1 MSVPAY
7 TGPLGRIWHYVFLG
21 ICCIVF
27 FFLMAPIMVIV
38 PLSFNIEPYFTFSEG
53 MLRLDPDA
61 FSLRWY
67 KDVLGMCTQKAT
79 EAADAFTTSTK
90 VQECGSGSNRGYEWA
105 FAARNSI
112 IIAIFATLVAS
123 TLGTLAAVGLS
134 RTHMPF
140 RKPIMALLISPL
152 IVPIIITAAGM
163 FFFYSKIGL
172 AYSHLGVVLA
182 HAAIG
187 TPYVVITVRAHAGG
201 F

>member
-7 TGPLGRIWHYVFLG
+7 TGPLGRTWHYVFLG
-21 ICCIVF
+21 ICCVVF

-61 FSLRWY
+61 FSFRWY

-105 FAARNSI
+105 YAARNSI

-163 FFFYSKIGL
+163 FFFY
-172 AYSHLGVVLA
+172 
-182 HAAIG
+182 
-187 TPYVVITVRAHAGG
+187 
-201 F
+201 

>member
-134 RTHMPF
+134 RTH
-140 RKPIMALLISPL
+140 LSLIHISEP
-152 IVPIIITAAGM
+152 TR
-163 FFFYSKIGL
+163 
-172 AYSHLGVVLA
+172 
-182 HAAIG
+182 
-187 TPYVVITVRAHAGG
+187 PY
-201 F
+201 